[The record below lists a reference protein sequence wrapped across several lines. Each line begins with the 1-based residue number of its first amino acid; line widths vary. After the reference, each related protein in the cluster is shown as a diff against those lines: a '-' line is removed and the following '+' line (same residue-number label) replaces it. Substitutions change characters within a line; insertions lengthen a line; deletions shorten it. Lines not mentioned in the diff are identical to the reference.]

1 MLLRLVIKTLI
12 TFSVCMVLLMQN
24 ALAIGLSAYSMNK
37 AHEQVD
43 GGLSD
48 IELICTGKTMR
59 YVSVS
64 ASELAGE
71 FVFVSPEL
79 VNTPPQN
86 IDCTNGTLADL
97 PSYTSVK
104 YDLQVSVLFQR
115 FYALT
120 ESLVQRPYTAYPY
133 AAPIGRAP
141 PLS

>member
-1 MLLRLVIKTLI
+1 
-12 TFSVCMVLLMQN
+12 MQN
-24 ALAIGLSAYSMNK
+24 ALAIGLAAYSMDN
-37 AHEQVD
+37 AQNRVGSETP
-43 GGLSD
+43 D

-79 VNTPPQN
+79 VKTSPQS

-97 PSYTSVK
+97 PSYTSVN

-120 ESLVQRPYTAYPY
+120 ESLVRRPYTAYPY
-133 AAPIGRAP
+133 TVPIGRAP

>member
-1 MLLRLVIKTLI
+1 
-12 TFSVCMVLLMQN
+12 MQN

-48 IELICTGKTMR
+48 IELI
-59 YVSVS
+59 
-64 ASELAGE
+64 
-71 FVFVSPEL
+71 
-79 VNTPPQN
+79 N